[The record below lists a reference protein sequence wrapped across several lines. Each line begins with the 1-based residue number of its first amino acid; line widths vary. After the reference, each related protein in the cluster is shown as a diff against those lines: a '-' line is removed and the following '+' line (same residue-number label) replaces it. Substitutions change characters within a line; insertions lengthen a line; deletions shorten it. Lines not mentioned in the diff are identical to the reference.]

1 MEFGGVFV
9 VDVDGA
15 FAVGDSEFGLA
26 AERNCAGDGTVRC
39 VDNGGIFAAAVK
51 GEDVL
56 RGGVVDDRIGIGV
69 SFYCAQCLQSF
80 QIENGGGVGAAVT
93 GEAATEVGSDG
104 DAMDALCVGNVA
116 FDGVVSAF
124 ITTVCELWEM

>member
-69 SFYCAQCLQSF
+69 SFYCAQCLQRF
-80 QIENGGGVGAAVT
+80 QIENGGGVGAGVT
-93 GEAATEVGSDG
+93 WETATEGGSDG
-104 DAMDALCVGNVA
+104 GGLESLWCGEVA
-116 FDGVVSAF
+116 FRGRRGG
-124 ITTVCELWEM
+124 L